1 MYTNREFVM
10 MPEFAQF
17 AEAGDKEMSVYKSIM
32 QGLNEAGKYQEGKL
46 DARKTKIA
54 IKPVESFSSED
65 IK

>member
-1 MYTNREFVM
+1 
-10 MPEFAQF
+10 
-17 AEAGDKEMSVYKSIM
+17 MSVYKSIM